1 MTRAADL
8 AQLHVNDALRPWPQ
22 AAFLATLMVAVS
34 YAEAATDYP
43 PPPGPYHSE
52 PMVLPELPVTPQTSA
67 GSTAEGGTAPQA
79 DVSSKRLAIPQLNPG
94 LEPGAYDAANLFG
107 NVGKSRQDDQRGL
120 LQPLSNHQQPVIESP
135 HPAKAE
141 EDTRGFT
148 MDFRRGNGGAAY
160 RDVPRYEPAGA
171 VYYGYPQYAPA
182 YPGYGQ
188 YPGQGM
194 HYAPPAAP
202 DAVYPGYSAGHGMAD
217 PRRATGGQ
225 GFATPSPGPASY
237 PSIGP
242 GMQTNPTQAPYPTVS
257 SAPDNLRQQDRSGE
271 ATGTTFRAV
280 TPDAPSG
287 ASDVPADTGAGR
299 PEDSASPSDSTMM
312 FRPPELLP
320 GR

>member
-1 MTRAADL
+1 M
-8 AQLHVNDALRPWPQ
+8 NDALRLWPQ

-188 YPGQGM
+188 YPAR
-194 HYAPPAAP
+194 HALRTACSP

-225 GFATPSPGPASY
+225 GFATPRPGPPVTH
-237 PSIGP
+237 PSGLVCRPINPGP
-242 GMQTNPTQAPYPTVS
+242 LSHCQQC
-257 SAPDNLRQQDRSGE
+257 PDNLRQQDRSGGGNAE
-271 ATGTTFRAV
+271 RRSGLSP
-280 TPDAPSG
+280 TP
-287 ASDVPADTGAGR
+287 VGR
-299 PEDSASPSDSTMM
+299 V
-312 FRPPELLP
+312 
-320 GR
+320 

>member
-1 MTRAADL
+1 M
-8 AQLHVNDALRPWPQ
+8 AQLHVNDALRSWPQ
-22 AAFLATLMVAVS
+22 AAFLATLMVAAG

-67 GSTAEGGTAPQA
+67 GSTAEGVTAPQA

-94 LEPGAYDAANLFG
+94 IEPGAYDAANLFG
-107 NVGKSRQDDQRGL
+107 NVGKTRQDDQRGL
-120 LQPLSNHQQPVIESP
+120 LQPLSNQHQSAIGSP
-135 HPAKAE
+135 HAAKAE

-160 RDVPRYEPAGA
+160 RDVPRHEPAAA
-171 VYYGYPQYAPA
+171 VYYGYPQHAPA

-194 HYAPPAAP
+194 HYAPPTAP
-202 DAVYPGYSAGHGMAD
+202 DAVYPGYSDGRGMGD
-217 PRRATGGQ
+217 PRRPTAGQ
-225 GFATPSPGPASY
+225 GFAAPSTGPAGY
-237 PSIGP
+237 PTIGP
-242 GMQTNPTQAPYPTVS
+242 GMQSIPTQAPYPAIS
-257 SAPDNLRQQDRSGE
+257 NAPDNLRQQDRSGE

-280 TPDAPSG
+280 TPDAPSR
-287 ASDVPADTGAGR
+287 ASHTPADTGAGR
-299 PEDSASPSDSTMM
+299 PEGTASLPGSTMM